1 MNVTTIIEKE
11 CHEFER
17 EQRLAYGRVRRNE
30 KEGGDDVIITSKI
43 I

>member
-1 MNVTTIIEKE
+1 MNVTTIIEKR

-17 EQRLAYGRVRRNE
+17 EQRLAYVRIRRNE
-30 KEGGDDVIITSKI
+30 KEGEDDVIIISKI